1 MDFASDE
8 SEIDMSID
16 AVKEF
21 LRERGFSG
29 NVIEH
34 EKSTAT
40 VAKAAEALNVPEA
53 CIAQSLVVRLGKSE
67 DEAVLVVMCGT
78 SRLDNAKFKARF
90 GKKANMPDADEVLAL
105 TGHPAGGLCPFALAR
120 PIPIYMDVSLKELAV
135 IYPAA
140 GTLNSCIETT
150 PQELQRLTRAQWV
163 DVCK

>member
-53 CIAQSLVVRLGKSE
+53 CIAKSLVVRLGKSE

-105 TGHPAGGLCPFALAR
+105 TGHPAGGIGRA
-120 PIPIYMDVSLKELAV
+120 
-135 IYPAA
+135 
-140 GTLNSCIETT
+140 SCRE
-150 PQELQRLTRAQWV
+150 R
-163 DVCK
+163 VCLYV